1 MPALPAAYL
10 LTCGDPALSPWWR
23 QHQQHVVHRHF
34 LCVMLMRDW
43 VWVPQP
49 ASGFDDLPEGPT
61 GSSRVSDLL
70 QTWLRPSRLQKEAG
84 AGKRTHCCMSI
95 WAQWPTVS
103 EGRVSPNPGSQKP
116 AKGQPCRQRSLVV
129 SRQASG
135 AAACL
140 HRYPVC
146 INSQH
151 HIVPHHSPKPD
162 PYGEFTS
169 GYTKKI
175 FFFISFLRTAQ
186 DYPQSKNEYKSSHA
200 ILFSKEFFEKSLKE
214 LLCYII
220 SFMDYSKGTA
230 FSTNKI
236 LLLSVWSQ
244 TFWQVDQY
252 LDTF

>member
-1 MPALPAAYL
+1 MFTLKKKNQVAGPWPTILRMTWRECLHYGLRQMPALPAASL
-10 LTCGDPALSPWWR
+10 LTCGDAALSPWWR
-23 QHQQHVVHRHF
+23 QHQQHMVCRHF
-34 LCVMLMRDW
+34 LCVMLRDW

-84 AGKRTHCCMSI
+84 AGKRPHCCRSV
-95 WAQWPTVS
+95 WAQGPTLS

-116 AKGQPCRQRSLVV
+116 AKGQPCRQRALVA

-140 HRYPVC
+140 HRHPVC

-151 HIVPHHSPKPD
+151 HTVPHHPPKPD

-169 GYTKKI
+169 GYTKI
-175 FFFISFLRTAQ
+175 FFSFPFLGLLRITPRAKMNTNHLMLS
-186 DYPQSKNEYKSSHA
+186 YSVKN
-200 ILFSKEFFEKSLKE
+200 F
-214 LLCYII
+214 
-220 SFMDYSKGTA
+220 
-230 FSTNKI
+230 
-236 LLLSVWSQ
+236 
-244 TFWQVDQY
+244 
-252 LDTF
+252 